1 MAQPKSEAL
10 ALLGNSMTGYGLP
23 KIRGHR
29 TRLTPHP
36 DSPDPNDAH
45 AVRAWLETRPRPWA
59 IDLFCGA
66 GGLSLGLEDVG
77 FSVVAAADSDPT
89 SIETHASNM
98 RGLTWTG
105 DLTNPGAFL
114 HRLDE
119 WGIGHVDL
127 LAGGPPCQPFS
138 KAGTPKI
145 GDLVRSGRRD
155 AHDHRADLWWSF
167 FSIIDRLKPSTVLFE
182 NVPDFARAQ
191 GGALLISLI
200 DELRNR
206 SYGVRVD
213 VLDAWRYRVP
223 QHRSRLFVVAI
234 AENRAFEWPKPRG
247 RRPTVW
253 QAIGDLPVV
262 APGTREEEQPY
273 LGPPHSVIARWARR
287 GLRGAEARII
297 RDHVT
302 RWVRPDDA
310 EIYARLEPGD
320 TYLDVPEH
328 LRRYRSDIFNDKYLR
343 LSFDGLARTIT
354 AHIAKDGY
362 WYIHPREDRTLSIRE
377 AARIQ
382 TFPDRFRFAGHPSSR
397 YRQIGNA
404 VPPMLASAIG
414 SSILDSLNG
423 RKPNHAVDGTQE
435 GGARGL
441 RADLM
446 AWFADN
452 GRWFPWRE
460 PGLNPWQV
468 LLVEMCLHRTRA
480 GQVARV
486 ADELLARGET
496 PASFLEHYVSLQ
508 PLLDTLGLRWRSEN
522 LASAAEYIVKRLDGR
537 VPDGWQTL
545 VAIPGVGDYI
555 ASAVLCFAFGRPA
568 VIMDTN
574 TERIARRM
582 MGESCKLPK
591 WKLRLTL
598 SDLAGPAGADAS
610 WNQALLDLGALIC
623 TAGRPRCRECP
634 VRAYCATGG
643 RDMDSPK

>member
-1 MAQPKSEAL
+1 M
-10 ALLGNSMTGYGLP
+10 
-23 KIRGHR
+23 
-29 TRLTPHP
+29 
-36 DSPDPNDAH
+36 
-45 AVRAWLETRPRPWA
+45 
-59 IDLFCGA
+59 
-66 GGLSLGLEDVG
+66 
-77 FSVVAAADSDPT
+77 
-89 SIETHASNM
+89 
-98 RGLTWTG
+98 
-105 DLTNPGAFL
+105 
-114 HRLDE
+114 
-119 WGIGHVDL
+119 
-127 LAGGPPCQPFS
+127 
-138 KAGTPKI
+138 
-145 GDLVRSGRRD
+145 RD
-155 AHDHRADLWWSF
+155 ARDRRADLWWSF
-167 FSIIDRLKPSTVLFE
+167 FSIIDRLNPTAVVFE

-223 QHRSRLFVVAI
+223 QHRSRLFVVAM

-273 LGPPHSVIARWARR
+273 LGPPHSVITRWARR

-362 WYIHPREDRTLSIRE
+362 WYIHPAEDRTLSIRE

-382 TFPDRFRFAGHPSSR
+382 TFPDRSRFAGHPSSR

-404 VPPMLASAIG
+404 VPPLLASAIG

-423 RKPNHAVDGTQE
+423 RMPDHAGDGMQE
-435 GGARGL
+435 GGAREF
-441 RADLM
+441 RAALM
-446 AWFADN
+446 DWFADN

-460 PGLNPWQV
+460 PCLNSWQV

-480 GQVARV
+480 EQVARV
-486 ADELLARGET
+486 AGELLSRGGT
-496 PASFLEHYVSLQ
+496 PEAFLEHHGSLE

-522 LASAAEYIVKRLDGR
+522 LATAAEYIVERLNGR
-537 VPDGWQTL
+537 VPDSWQEL

-568 VIMDTN
+568 VILDTN
-574 TERIARRM
+574 TERIARRV
-582 MGESCKLPK
+582 MGEGCKLPK
-591 WKLRLTL
+591 WKLRLSL
-598 SDLAGPAGADAS
+598 SDLAGPAGADPG

-623 TAGRPRCRECP
+623 TATRPKCSECP
-634 VRAYCATGG
+634 VRPHCATGS
-643 RDMDSPK
+643 RDADGQG